1 MLSAN
6 LGVDNKIK
14 DQYSTLRSTR
24 RPWEAKIVKPSTST
38 DTPPV
43 ADDLALRSAEVHQAL
58 DEILES
64 TPFRA
69 SKQSQALLR
78 YIVSHT
84 LAGRGELLRERV
96 IGVEVF
102 GRKPDYDTGND
113 PIVRARAAEVRKR
126 LAQYYLSSEHH
137 PISVRIDIPPGSYK
151 ASFEWRADASADS
164 HTPSEAAAQTVCAG
178 ARLQAHE
185 ARRSSL
191 RRGLIA
197 AGIAMACLSAIL
209 LLRLLRTP
217 QQNAFEQFWSPVLNS
232 RQPVL
237 IYTGTN
243 VVYGFRSE
251 FVKRYAE
258 GHRLQ
263 NHGEQFPL
271 NLGPGQKIDASD
283 LSIFPDGF
291 ITTQD
296 AIAGYALIMLLARH
310 HRPYELRYGHN
321 ISFGDFLSRPS
332 ILIGAFD
339 NRWTLELTD
348 GLRFVFEG
356 GDRIVD
362 RSDKQRAWV
371 AGGPRDYAIV
381 SRLQNSETQGVLIT
395 IAGIGANGTQ
405 AAAEFLTDRKQIS
418 LLARKAPPDWSR
430 KNMQVVLHTT
440 VVENNPSAPD
450 IVATYCW

>member
-1 MLSAN
+1 M
-6 LGVDNKIK
+6 
-14 DQYSTLRSTR
+14 
-24 RPWEAKIVKPSTST
+24 KPSTST
-38 DTPPV
+38 DAPPF
-43 ADDLALRSAEVHQAL
+43 ADDLAPRYAEVQQAL
-58 DEILES
+58 SEILES
-64 TPFRA
+64 APFRA

-84 LAGRGELLRERV
+84 LAGRCELLRERV

-137 PISVRIDIPPGSYK
+137 CTSVRIDVPSGSYK
-151 ASFEWRADASADS
+151 ASFEWRSDGSGDS
-164 HTPSEAAAQTVCAG
+164 RAPSEEAEQTVSAEM
-178 ARLQAHE
+178 RLEPHQSHRFA
-185 ARRSSL
+185 L
-191 RRGLIA
+191 RRAILVA
-197 AGIAMACLSAIL
+197 SLALASLSAFL
-209 LLRLLRTP
+209 LLRLVYTP
-217 QQNAFEQFWSPVLNS
+217 RQAAFDLFWSPVFNS

-243 VVYGFRSE
+243 IVYGFRSG
-251 FVKRYAE
+251 FINRYAE
-258 GHRLQ
+258 EHHLQ
-263 NHGEQFPL
+263 THGEQFPL
-271 NLGPGQKIDASD
+271 NLEAGQKIDASD
-283 LSIFPDGF
+283 LSVLPDGF

-296 AIAGYALIMLLARH
+296 AIAGYALILLLARR
-310 HRPYELRYGHN
+310 HRPYELRYGRN

-332 ILIGAFD
+332 ILIGAFN

-348 GLRFVFEG
+348 GLRFVFDG
-356 GDRIVD
+356 GDRIRD
-362 RSDKQRAWV
+362 RSDKQRVWV

-381 SRLQNSETQGVLIT
+381 SRLQNSGTRGVLIT

-405 AAAEFLTDRKQIS
+405 AAAEFLTDPKQIS
-418 LLARKAPPDWSR
+418 SLVRKAPPGWSR

>member
-1 MLSAN
+1 
-6 LGVDNKIK
+6 
-14 DQYSTLRSTR
+14 
-24 RPWEAKIVKPSTST
+24 VKPSTST
-38 DTPPV
+38 DIPLF
-43 ADDLALRSAEVHQAL
+43 ADELASRYAEVQQAL
-58 DEILES
+58 NEILES
-64 TPFRA
+64 PPFRA

-84 LAGRGELLRERV
+84 LAGRSELLRERV
-96 IGVEVF
+96 IGAEVF
-102 GRKPDYDTGND
+102 GRSPDYDTAND

-126 LAQYYLSSEHH
+126 LAQYYLSSEHQH
-137 PISVRIDIPPGSYK
+137 ILVRIDVPPGSYK
-151 ASFEWRADASADS
+151 ASFEWRADASGDS
-164 HTPSEAAAQTVCAG
+164 HTPAEAAAEMVSTEAL
-178 ARLQAHE
+178 LQGHKP
-185 ARRSSL
+185 RRSFL
-191 RRGLIA
+191 RRDLLG
-197 AGIAMACLSAIL
+197 AGVAVACLSAVL
-209 LLRLLRTP
+209 FLGVLRTP
-217 QQNAFEQFWSPVLNS
+217 QPNAFERFWSPVLKS

-258 GHRLQ
+258 ARHLQ

-271 NLGPGQKIDASD
+271 DLGPGQKIDAAD
-283 LSIFPDGF
+283 LSVFPDGF

-296 AIAGYALIMLLARH
+296 AIAGYLLIMLLARH

-356 GDRIVD
+356 GDRILD
-362 RSDKQRAWV
+362 RSDKRRVWV

-381 SRLQNSETQGVLIT
+381 SRLQNSGTRGVLIT

-405 AAAEFLTDRKQIS
+405 AAAEFLTDPKQIAF
-418 LLARKAPPDWSR
+418 LATKAPPDWSR
-430 KNMQVVLHTT
+430 KNMQIVLHTT